1 MSETPAHLSEPEAVA
16 WGELAARWPDSV
28 PMPEG
33 AEFEAWLGQVAR
45 LRDAQRAIAADGL
58 IVADPK
64 GIPMPHPALE
74 IERRA
79 QIELRTWGDKFD
91 PRKYARRAR

>member
-1 MSETPAHLSEPEAVA
+1 MSDVPAHLSEPEAQA
-16 WGELAARWPDSV
+16 WQELAGRWPDKV

-45 LRDAQRAIAADGL
+45 LREAQRALAKDGL

-91 PRKYARRAR
+91 PRVIARRAR